1 MLTKTNNKEFKHFD
15 KLSKEWWD
23 ENGDF
28 KVLHQIRPIRIKYIL
43 NQLDSNIKNIDVLD
57 LGCGGGLVSEPLA
70 RLGANVTGIDFVENN
85 IKVAKL
91 HSKKKNLNIKYISK
105 DIENLDI
112 KKKFDLI
119 IMFEIL
125 EHLDDWEKFLKKIK
139 INLKKNG
146 KIIISTI
153 NRNIISKYI
162 AIYFAEN
169 ILRWIPKGT
178 HNYNKF
184 IQPDEIRDC
193 MIKNNLS
200 FQNIEGLIF
209 DPINLDW
216 RLSKNTNINYFCT
229 FINSN

>member
-1 MLTKTNNKEFKHFD
+1 MLTKKNNKEFKHFD

>member
-1 MLTKTNNKEFKHFD
+1 MLAKKNNKEFKHFD
-15 KLSKEWWD
+15 KLSQEWWD

>member
-1 MLTKTNNKEFKHFD
+1 MLTKKNNKEFKHFD
-15 KLSKEWWD
+15 KLSKEWWN

>member
-1 MLTKTNNKEFKHFD
+1 MLAKKNNKEFKHFD